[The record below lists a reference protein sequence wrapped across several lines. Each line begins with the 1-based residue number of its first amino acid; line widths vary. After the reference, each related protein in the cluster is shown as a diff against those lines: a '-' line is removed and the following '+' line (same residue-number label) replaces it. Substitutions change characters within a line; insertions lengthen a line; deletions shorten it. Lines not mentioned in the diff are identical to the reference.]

1 MKVWGCSL
9 IWLIWLHC
17 ILDCRE
23 NANIFFSFHCFG
35 FTEFIFRSQL
45 LLLKKKCIC
54 IYSSIL
60 QHVGTSWNSLWT
72 HCGVSRR
79 WYFWDVTTNSLASV
93 LVKNEFLSLPW
104 TLTTQTEKP
113 LNDSIFFSAQSLH
126 KGFLSSVASSSNS
139 TQKHRL
145 VRGKSNTTGQHVQTA
160 EEPSDQWRA
169 TGVKMCVSMCVKI
182 TC

>member
-1 MKVWGCSL
+1 MPIFLASIALASL
-9 IWLIWLHC
+9 NLFS
-17 ILDCRE
+17 E
-23 NANIFFSFHCFG
+23 ANCYY
-35 FTEFIFRSQL
+35 
-45 LLLKKKCIC
+45 LKKNAFAFIRLYYNMLGLPGIPCGPIVEFPDAD
-54 IYSSIL
+54 IFETSLQTASPASSLRTNFSLCRGLWQLKLRNLWMIL
-60 QHVGTSWNSLWT
+60 
-72 HCGVSRR
+72 
-79 WYFWDVTTNSLASV
+79 F
-93 LVKNEFLSLPW
+93 
-104 TLTTQTEKP
+104 
-113 LNDSIFFSAQSLH
+113 FFSAQSLH